1 MSKQDIEKR
10 LGFAAQGVKETTR
23 TNAKATMATP
33 AESEQQKLMLKKGIA
48 SINKSISAGEANLR
62 DDIKRANWSNAVGG
76 CQALSSLYLRLKEM
90 YAEWNKLA
98 RSTEYARPGAKAK
111 FGIWGD
117 APDKYR
123 AAIDFIQNQ
132 RTPSSA
138 AISDLKKAIK
148 NRQSEAVKT
157 RDPKAKRMYEDDAGG
172 LQNVLEHAQRG
183 DHSTLLRSAYN
194 LDTAVRD
201 DIPIEMFIWA
211 GADVNW
217 SHRNAKSLLDTVSA
231 LVNRTKHGKSVGIKA
246 ARPGTKAK
254 A

>member
-10 LGFAAQGVKETTR
+10 LGFAAQGVKETTSPSVKVNFAENIR
-23 TNAKATMATP
+23 VIAT
-33 AESEQQKLMLKKGIA
+33 
-48 SINKSISAGEANLR
+48 EANNFDKEIGRLYDR
-62 DDIKRANWSNAVGG
+62 IRVLIQKSDRVISMVNDNETDPVKARAALTALKSEANALVSR
-76 CQALSSLYLRLKEM
+76 SSF
-90 YAEWNKLA
+90 
-98 RSTEYARPGAKAK
+98 SRPGAKAK

-157 RDPKAKRMYEDDAGG
+157 RDPKSKRMYEDDAGG

-183 DHSTLLRSAYN
+183 DHATLLRSAYN

-246 ARPGTKAK
+246 ARPGVKAK